1 MLDMDASAVSK
12 EKALDTLDAVATNAD
27 IGLELSAP
35 RYANWRPLG
44 WLAQLRSQLLSEGHT
59 EKQIHSIIKHHV
71 CIRISS
77 IHL

>member
-1 MLDMDASAVSK
+1 MDASAVSK

-44 WLAQLRSQLLSEGHT
+44 WLAQFKSQLLSEGEHGFT
-59 EKQIHSIIKHHV
+59 GTA
-71 CIRISS
+71 
-77 IHL
+77 